1 MSDALTMLR
10 RDLLHNRR
18 NPSTMF
24 GALIAPIMMLLMFV
38 YFFGGAT
45 RLGTSAYL
53 DYVVPGVLVLSIGYS
68 VGQTALAVAT
78 DMNEG
83 IINRFRTMG
92 ISRAAVLTG
101 RVLGTVLR
109 TLLCVAIILAVT
121 VLMGFRPHATPLGWL
136 TVAGTVALATFA
148 TAWLTTALGLSART
162 IVAASYASLP
172 VTLLP
177 ILSSA
182 FSPTASMPDGLR
194 AFTEHQPYTPIIET
208 LRGALTG
215 GPLDEH
221 LLPAVAWCAG
231 MAVIGYL
238 WSRARFTRPPTP
250 R

>member
-1 MSDALTMLR
+1 MTDALTMLR

-24 GALIAPIMMLLMFV
+24 GALIAPILMLLMFV
-38 YFFGGAT
+38 YIFGAAT
-45 RLGTSAYL
+45 DVGTAAYL
-53 DYVVPGVLVLSIGYS
+53 AYVTPGILVLCIGYS
-68 VGQTALAVAT
+68 VGQTAVAVAT

-109 TLLCVAIILAVT
+109 TLLCVALILGLT
-121 VLMGFRPHATPLGWL
+121 ILMGYRPHASFLGWL
-136 TVAGTVALATFA
+136 TVAGIVALAAFA
-148 TAWLTTALGLSART
+148 AAWLTTAMGLSVRT
-162 IVAASYASLP
+162 VVAASYAALP

-182 FSPTASMPDGLR
+182 FAPASRMSPAVR
-194 AFTEHQPYTPIIET
+194 AFTEHQPFTPIIES
-208 LRGALTG
+208 LRAALNGAPNDANLLWATG
-215 GPLDEH
+215 WSVAIA
-221 LLPAVAWCAG
+221 LL
-231 MAVIGYL
+231 GYF
-238 WSRARFTRPPTP
+238 WARARFTRPPTP

>member
-1 MSDALTMLR
+1 MRDALTMLR

-24 GALIAPIMMLLMFV
+24 GALVAPILMLLMFV
-38 YFFGGAT
+38 YIFGAAT
-45 RLGTSAYL
+45 DLGQDYL
-53 DYVVPGVLVLSIGYS
+53 GYVVPGILVLCIGYS
-68 VGQTALAVAT
+68 VGQTAVAVAT
-78 DMNEG
+78 DMHEG

-109 TLLCVAIILAVT
+109 TLLCVAIILGLT
-121 VLMGFRPHATPLGWL
+121 VLLGYRPHAGLTGWL
-136 TVAGTVALATFA
+136 LVALIVALAAFA
-148 TAWLTTALGLSART
+148 AAWLTTAMGLSART
-162 IVAASYASLP
+162 AVAASYAALP

-182 FSPTASMPDGLR
+182 FSPTARMSPGVR

-208 LRGALTG
+208 LRGALDGTPIG
-215 GPLDEH
+215 GSLWW
-221 LLPAVAWCAG
+221 AIGWSVA
-231 MAVIGYL
+231 MALAGYL
-238 WSRARFTRPPTP
+238 WARARFTRPPTP

>member
-10 RDLLHNRR
+10 RDLRHNRR

-24 GALIAPIMMLLMFV
+24 GALIAPVLMLLMFV
-38 YFFGGAT
+38 YIFGAAT
-45 RLGTSAYL
+45 DLGGDYL
-53 DYVVPGVLVLSIGYS
+53 GYVVPGILVLCIGYS
-68 VGQTALAVAT
+68 VGQTAVAVAT

-109 TLLCVAIILAVT
+109 TLLCVAIILGLT
-121 VLMGFRPHATPLGWL
+121 VLMGYRPHAGVTGWL
-136 TVAGTVALATFA
+136 VVAGIVALAAFA
-148 TAWLTTALGLSART
+148 AAWLTTAMGLSVRT
-162 IVAASYASLP
+162 VVAASYAALP

-182 FSPTASMPDGLR
+182 FSPTDRMSPGVR

-208 LRGALTG
+208 LRAALNGTPIGA
-215 GPLDEH
+215 H
-221 LLPAVAWCAG
+221 LWWAVGWSVA
-231 MAVIGYL
+231 MALGGYL
-238 WSRARFTRPPTP
+238 WARARFTRPPTP

>member
-1 MSDALTMLR
+1 MRDALTMLR
-10 RDLLHNRR
+10 RDLRHNRR

-24 GALIAPIMMLLMFV
+24 GALIAPILMLVMFV
-38 YFFGGAT
+38 YIFGGAT
-45 RLGTSAYL
+45 DLGGDYL
-53 DYVVPGVLVLSIGYS
+53 DYVVPGIVVLCIGYS
-68 VGQTALAVAT
+68 VGQTAVAVAT

-109 TLLCVAIILAVT
+109 TLLCVALILGLT
-121 VLMGFRPHATPLGWL
+121 VLMGFRPHAGFAGWL
-136 TVAGTVALATFA
+136 TVAGIVAAAAFA
-148 TAWLTTALGLSART
+148 AAWLTTAMGLSVRT
-162 IVAASYASLP
+162 VVAASYASLP

-182 FSPTASMPDGLR
+182 FAPTNRMSSGVR

-208 LRGALTG
+208 LRSALTG
-215 GPLDEH
+215 TPIGPH
-221 LLPAVAWCAG
+221 LPAAVIWCAV
-231 MAVIGYL
+231 MALGGYL
-238 WSRARFTRPPTP
+238 WARARFTRPPTP

>member
-1 MSDALTMLR
+1 MTDALTMLR

-24 GALIAPIMMLLMFV
+24 GALIAPVLMLLMFV
-38 YFFGGAT
+38 YIFGAAT
-45 RLGTSAYL
+45 DLGEDYL
-53 DYVVPGVLVLSIGYS
+53 GYVVPGILVLCIGYS
-68 VGQTALAVAT
+68 VGQTAVAVAT

-109 TLLCVAIILAVT
+109 TLLCVAVILGLT
-121 VLMGFRPHATPLGWL
+121 VLMGYRPHAGVAGWL
-136 TVAGTVALATFA
+136 VVAGIVALAAFA
-148 TAWLTTALGLSART
+148 AAWLTTAMGLSVRT
-162 IVAASYASLP
+162 VVAASYAALP

-182 FSPTASMPDGLR
+182 FSPTERMSPGVR
-194 AFTEHQPYTPIIET
+194 AFTEHQPYTPIIEA
-208 LRGALTG
+208 LRDALDGAPAG
-215 GPLDEH
+215 AH
-221 LLPAVAWCAG
+221 LGWAVGWSAA
-231 MAVIGYL
+231 MALVGYL
-238 WSRARFTRPPTP
+238 WARARFTRPPTP

>member
-24 GALIAPIMMLLMFV
+24 GALIAPILMLLMFV
-38 YFFGGAT
+38 YIFGAAT
-45 RLGTSAYL
+45 DLGEDYL
-53 DYVVPGVLVLSIGYS
+53 GYLVPGILVLCIGYS
-68 VGQTALAVAT
+68 VGQTAVAVAT

-109 TLLCVAIILAVT
+109 TLLCVAIILGLT
-121 VLMGFRPHATPLGWL
+121 VAMGYRPHAGLTGWL
-136 TVAGTVALATFA
+136 VVAGIVALAAFA
-148 TAWLTTALGLSART
+148 AAWLTTAMGLSVRT
-162 IVAASYASLP
+162 VVAASYASLP

-182 FSPTASMPDGLR
+182 FSPTARMSPGVR
-194 AFTEHQPYTPIIET
+194 AFTEHQPFTPIIET
-208 LRGALTG
+208 LRGALNGTPIG
-215 GPLDEH
+215 GH
-221 LLPAVAWCAG
+221 LWWAVGWSAAIALG
-231 MAVIGYL
+231 GYL
-238 WSRARFTRPPTP
+238 WARARFTRPPTP

>member
-1 MSDALTMLR
+1 MRDALTMLR
-10 RDLLHNRR
+10 RDLRHNRR

-24 GALIAPIMMLLMFV
+24 GALIAPILMLFMFV
-38 YFFGGAT
+38 YIFGGAT
-45 RLGTSAYL
+45 DLGGDYL
-53 DYVVPGVLVLSIGYS
+53 DYVVPGIVVLCIGYS
-68 VGQTALAVAT
+68 VGQTAVAVAT

-109 TLLCVAIILAVT
+109 TLLCVAVILALT
-121 VLMGFRPHATPLGWL
+121 VLMGFRPHAGFTGWL
-136 TVAGTVALATFA
+136 TVTGIVAAAAFA
-148 TAWLTTALGLSART
+148 AAWLTTAMGLSVRT
-162 IVAASYASLP
+162 VVAASYASLP

-182 FSPTASMPDGLR
+182 FAPTSRMSSGVR

-208 LRGALTG
+208 LRSALTG
-215 GPLDEH
+215 TPIGPH
-221 LLPAVAWCAG
+221 LPAAVIWCAV
-231 MAVIGYL
+231 MALGGYL
-238 WSRARFTRPPTP
+238 WAQARFTRPPTP